1 MDMMGRQRWRGPR
14 DRGGPAAAPPG
25 DAARTRDDSVGRAA
39 PRPDG
44 TPAQPVLGPGGPDAH
59 AAGPLDQAAGPLDQ
73 AAAPRGQAAGPLD
86 QAAGPPARPRV
97 PGWLERGAGWAWRL
111 LVLGALIYVVFRVVG
126 VLRLVVL
133 PCVAALLLTALL
145 QPLTQRL
152 RRSGMP
158 ALAATWCTMLA
169 ALAVLAGVV
178 ALAASRTSADY
189 PRLVTDIGHTTNDLQ
204 RWLAG
209 APFHLHRAGLQELSN
224 HLVTFLKHH
233 ESAVAGTVVT
243 GGKLFVELLAGVVLT
258 AFVTFFLLKD
268 GDRIWAWLTSFLGP
282 DPRARARGAG
292 TAAWQALTYYV
303 RGTITV
309 AAIHA
314 VVIGVT
320 LWIMGVPLLIPLV
333 ALVFLAAFIP
343 LVGILVAGT
352 IAVAVTLATR
362 GWIAAL
368 VLVAVFIVEN
378 QLESHLLQPLVVGR
392 MVRFHPLAII
402 LVLAVGGVAGG
413 IAGAVVAVPLAV
425 ALFRAMPYLLGR
437 VPMADGV
444 DPQGAVPRAG

>member
-25 DAARTRDDSVGRAA
+25 DAARTRDDGVGRAA

-59 AAGPLDQAAGPLDQ
+59 
-73 AAAPRGQAAGPLD
+73 
-86 QAAGPPARPRV
+86 AAGPPARPRV

-204 RWLAG
+204 
-209 APFHLHRAGLQELSN
+209 LS
-224 HLVTFLKHH
+224 L
-233 ESAVAGTVVT
+233 
-243 GGKLFVELLAGVVLT
+243 
-258 AFVTFFLLKD
+258 
-268 GDRIWAWLTSFLGP
+268 
-282 DPRARARGAG
+282 
-292 TAAWQALTYYV
+292 
-303 RGTITV
+303 
-309 AAIHA
+309 IH
-314 VVIGVT
+314 I
-320 LWIMGVPLLIPLV
+320 
-333 ALVFLAAFIP
+333 
-343 LVGILVAGT
+343 
-352 IAVAVTLATR
+352 
-362 GWIAAL
+362 
-368 VLVAVFIVEN
+368 
-378 QLESHLLQPLVVGR
+378 
-392 MVRFHPLAII
+392 
-402 LVLAVGGVAGG
+402 
-413 IAGAVVAVPLAV
+413 
-425 ALFRAMPYLLGR
+425 
-437 VPMADGV
+437 
-444 DPQGAVPRAG
+444 